1 MSRIQNPNVDLTKI
15 KATYFEAQRK
25 GDASGMR
32 AAKQQAMAAK
42 QNSNNALK
50 IPEDS
55 LSISQEAIDLFRA
68 KT

>member
-32 AAKQQAMAAK
+32 AAKQ
-42 QNSNNALK
+42 NSNNALK

-55 LSISQEAIDLFRA
+55 LSISQEAIDLFRT